1 MQVEII
7 SIGNELVQGAVNT
20 DAAFIAEA
28 LYSIGL
34 TVDRIVNVPDKP
46 KQLEN
51 QLSESFKKSNIV
63 ITTGGLGPTFDD
75 ITRVT
80 VSKVLGRKLVFS
92 REIMESIAR
101 HFVDR
106 NIEMPKENECQ
117 AYLLEGA
124 KPIPN
129 KVGTA
134 PGMLLEHSGK
144 LVAIILPG
152 PPHEMEPMFKN
163 TVIPFLRERYEREF
177 IKQSV
182 IQTAG
187 ILESALA
194 AKIDDVVHR
203 RRPRGEAEVDFG
215 LLARPGIVT
224 VRVAVHSKNELLAEE
239 TLRRVRK
246 ELYNLL
252 DKDIFGEGAYTLEE
266 TAGSLLIQKKKT
278 VGVAESC
285 TGGLVAS
292 RLTNV
297 PGSSLYFKQ
306 GIVAYSDEAKIKML
320 GVSEALLKK
329 SGAVSMEVAREM
341 AEGCKRIAAVDFA
354 LGITGI
360 AGPGGGSPKKP
371 VGLVYIAIATPKE
384 TYVEE
389 KRFVGQRGQIKEQTA
404 NCAIDMLRRTLLS
417 L

>member
-1 MQVEII
+1 MQIEII

-20 DAAFIAEA
+20 NAAFIAEA

-34 TVDRIVNVPDKP
+34 TVDRIVDVPDKP
-46 KQLEN
+46 EQLKN
-51 QLSESFKKSNIV
+51 QFSESFKKSNIV

-80 VSKVLGRKLVFS
+80 ISKVLGRKLVFS
-92 REIMESIAR
+92 RKIMESIAR

-124 KPIPN
+124 RPIPN
-129 KVGTA
+129 KIGTA
-134 PGMLLEHSGK
+134 PGMLLEHSSK
-144 LVAIILPG
+144 LVVIMLPG
-152 PPHEMEPMFKN
+152 PPHEMKPMFKN

-187 ILESALA
+187 VPESTLA
-194 AKIDDVVHR
+194 TRIDDIVHR

-224 VRVAVHSKNELLAEE
+224 VRIAVHSKSELLAEE

-246 ELYNLL
+246 ELYDRL
-252 DKDIFGEGAYTLEE
+252 DEDIFGEGACTLEE
-266 TAGSLLIQKKKT
+266 AAGSLLIQKRKT
-278 VGVAESC
+278 VSVAESC
-285 TGGLVAS
+285 TGGLVAN

-306 GIVAYSDEAKIKML
+306 GIVAYSNEVKMKIL
-320 GVSEALLKK
+320 GVDGASLKK
-329 SGAVSMEVAREM
+329 FGAVSREVAREM
-341 AEGCKRIAAVDFA
+341 ADGCKRIGAVDFA

-371 VGLVYIAIATPKE
+371 VGLVYIAVATPEE
-384 TYVEE
+384 TTVQE
-389 KRFVGQRGQIKEQTA
+389 KRFIGQRLQIKEQAA
-404 NCAIDMLRRTLLS
+404 NCAIDMLRRS

>member
-34 TVDRIVNVPDKP
+34 TVDRIVDVPDRP

-75 ITRVT
+75 ITRAT

-144 LVAIILPG
+144 LVVIMLPG
-152 PPHEMEPMFKN
+152 PPYEMRPMFKN
-163 TVIPFLRERYEREF
+163 AVIPFLRERYEREF

-182 IQTAG
+182 IRTAG
-187 ILESALA
+187 IPESALA
-194 AKIDDVVHR
+194 AKIDDIARR
-203 RRPRGEAEVDFG
+203 RRPHGEDEVDFG
-215 LLARPGIVT
+215 LLAQPGIVT
-224 VRVAVHSKNELLAEE
+224 VRAAVHSKNELLAEE
-239 TLRRVRK
+239 TLKRVRK
-246 ELYNLL
+246 ELYDRLG
-252 DKDIFGEGAYTLEE
+252 KDIFGEGACTLEE
-266 TAGSLLIQKKKT
+266 AVGSLLVQKKKT
-278 VGVAESC
+278 VGIAESC
-285 TGGLVAS
+285 TGGLVAN

-306 GIVAYSDEAKIKML
+306 GIVAYSNEAKMKML
-320 GVSEALLKK
+320 GVDEASLKK
-329 SGAVSMEVAREM
+329 FGAVSREVAREM
-341 AEGCKRIAAVDFA
+341 AEGCKRIVAVDFA

-360 AGPGGGSPKKP
+360 AGPGGSSPKKP
-371 VGLVYIAIATPKE
+371 IGLVYIAITTPKE

-389 KRFVGQRGQIKEQTA
+389 KHFVGQRLQIKEQTA
-404 NCAIDMLRRTLLS
+404 NCAIDMLRRALL
-417 L
+417 LL